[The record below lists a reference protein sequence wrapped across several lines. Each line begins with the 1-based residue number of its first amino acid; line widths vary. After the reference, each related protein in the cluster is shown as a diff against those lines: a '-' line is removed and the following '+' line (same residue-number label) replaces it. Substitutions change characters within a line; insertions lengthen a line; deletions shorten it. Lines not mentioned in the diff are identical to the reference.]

1 VDPTETEATEPQS
14 APQSAPQSPRLRFI
28 EQVLSQTKTG
38 RLTALL
44 LGELDA
50 FNRISATFGQKQ
62 SDTFCAEYAQSL
74 RAVLPP
80 NTPVIRLSERRFA
93 ILLALDSVTAV
104 IDVAQRLAEK
114 QPPQLRIGDDTFLV
128 DVTLGIAVYPTHA
141 DNAETLF
148 RRAELALNDAKQS
161 ELTFEIYRPDSTQQ
175 QAALWKFASDLDKAV
190 QANEFEVFMQPQIS
204 IKTGQ
209 VAGAE
214 ALVRWRQESGRL
226 VSPSDFIPIAERSGS
241 VVPITWFVFE
251 QVASRAASWSG
262 LPPGFT
268 LSVNVSARVL
278 DHPEFRNH
286 LATLKAALE
295 ARQIQLTLELSEESL
310 VEDRSA
316 GSGKLEKIRKLGIG
330 LAIDDFGKGYSSL
343 TYLKEIPA
351 TEIKI
356 DKQFIGSVASDSKD
370 LHIVKATIELAHAFG
385 MRVVAEGVDND
396 ESLRVLTELG
406 CELAQGF
413 YIARP
418 MRAEFLVEWV
428 RKYSGSTTDKLL
440 QPSVRKAVND

>member
-1 VDPTETEATEPQS
+1 VDPNATETAEPVLLQ
-14 APQSAPQSPRLRFI
+14 QSPRLRFI
-28 EQVLSQTKTG
+28 EQVLSQARTG
-38 RLTALL
+38 RLTGLL
-44 LGELDA
+44 LGQLDA
-50 FNRISATFGQKQ
+50 FNRISATFGQQQ
-62 SDTFCAEYAQSL
+62 SDTFCSDYSQQL
-74 RAVLPP
+74 RMVLPP

-93 ILLALDSVTAV
+93 ILLALDSMTAV

-114 QPPQLRIGDDTFLV
+114 QPPQLHIGDDTFLV

-148 RRAELALNDAKQS
+148 RRAELALNDARQS

-190 QANEFEVFMQPQIS
+190 QANEFEVFMQPQIDIAS
-204 IKTGQ
+204 GR
-209 VAGAE
+209 VCGAE

-226 VSPSDFIPIAERSGS
+226 ISPADFIPIAERSGS

-251 QVASRAASWSG
+251 QVARSANSWNG
-262 LPPGFT
+262 LPDDFT

-278 DHPEFRNH
+278 DHPEFRDR
-286 LATLKAALE
+286 LATLKKALE
-295 ARQIQLTLELSEESL
+295 GRKIQLTLELSEESL
-310 VEDRSA
+310 VEDRSQ

-370 LHIVKATIELAHAFG
+370 LHIVKATIDLAHAFG

-396 ESLRVLTELG
+396 QSLRVLTELG

-418 MRAEFLVEWV
+418 MRAEFLVDWV
-428 RKYSGSTTDKLL
+428 RKYSGGTTDKLL
-440 QPSVRKAVND
+440 QPSLGNLRLVND